1 MYHFSR
7 KNPLKNGAILK
18 NPKLLS
24 CGLLALALCGCRPHD
39 FPQYAANDR
48 EFAYVANAGS
58 GTVSIY
64 DVVHVRL
71 DRELTVGVNPTAVV
85 ASPVRNEVYVLN
97 TGDGKSAG
105 SLAVLDAEKNA
116 VAALI
121 PLDRLPVSLDVTP
134 DGTTAYIANDGSNT
148 VSVIDLVHRQETAR
162 IGVGTQPATARISAD
177 GKTLVVAN
185 RGDNS
190 VSVIDVAS
198 KRLRASFAGCP
209 GAADAVI
216 LPDSTKTFVA
226 CTGGHQLMAI
236 ALARPAH
243 AATQQASATPALT
256 DRLEAMLDVGRTPVH
271 LALKPDGGEIF
282 SSNQAANTVSE
293 IYNST
298 DEVGDSFTIG
308 DGPVRS
314 IVSGDNSRLYVANGN
329 SQYVTVYSIDDG
341 KRQGSVHVGDG
352 PSAMAF
358 SKAGHL
364 LFVTDQRSGDVAVVR
379 TATRSL
385 FTVLPAGKTP
395 TAIAVKSYKLP

>member
-1 MYHFSR
+1 M
-7 KNPLKNGAILK
+7 KNGAILK
-18 NPKLLS
+18 NPKLLF
-24 CGLLALALCGCRPHD
+24 CGLLALTLCGCRPHD

-64 DVVHVRL
+64 DVVNVRL
-71 DRELTVGVNPTAVV
+71 DRELAVGVNPTAVV
-85 ASPVRNEVYVLN
+85 ASPTRDEVYVLN

-105 SLAVLDAEKNA
+105 SLAVLDTVKNA

-121 PLDRLPVSLDVTP
+121 PLDRQPVSLDVAP
-134 DGTTAYIANDGSNT
+134 DGATAYIANAGSNT

-162 IGVGTQPATARISAD
+162 IGAGEQPSAARIASD
-177 GKTLVVAN
+177 GKTIVVAN
-185 RGDNS
+185 RGGNS
-190 VSVIDVAS
+190 VSVIDATS
-198 KRLRASFAGCP
+198 KHLRASFAGCP
-209 GAADAVI
+209 GAGDVVI
-216 LPDSTKTFVA
+216 LHDASKAFVA
-226 CTGGHQLMAI
+226 CSGGHQVMAI
-236 ALARPAH
+236 ALARAAHPAT
-243 AATQQASATPALT
+243 AQSSATPAQP
-256 DRLEAMLDVGRTPVH
+256 DRLESLLDVGHAPVH

-282 SSNQAANTVSE
+282 SSNQQANTVSE

-298 DEVGDSFTIG
+298 DEVGDTFTIG

-314 IVSGDNSRLYVANGN
+314 IVSADNSRIYVANGN

-341 KRQGSVHVGDG
+341 KRQGSVHVGDS

-358 SKAGHL
+358 SNAGHL
-364 LFVTDQRSGDVAVVR
+364 LFVTDQRSNDVAVIR
-379 TATRSL
+379 TATRSI